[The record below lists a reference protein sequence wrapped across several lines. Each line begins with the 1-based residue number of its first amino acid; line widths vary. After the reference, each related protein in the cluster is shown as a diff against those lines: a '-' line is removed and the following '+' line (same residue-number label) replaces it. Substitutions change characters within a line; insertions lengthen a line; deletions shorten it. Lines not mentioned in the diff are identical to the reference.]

1 MVADD
6 DSNEMEAEIEGYCRV
21 KVQLAL
27 RRLPEVLLLESELGE
42 VTTDFRSFLN
52 HFLLQP
58 PNTLSPSFTSIQLRL

>member
-6 DSNEMEAEIEGYCRV
+6 KVNEIEAEMEGYCRV
-21 KVQLAL
+21 KLQLAP
-27 RRLPEVLLLESELGE
+27 RRLLEVLLLESELGE
-42 VTTDFRSFLN
+42 VTTGFRSFLN